1 MINSYPKV
9 WNLGHA
15 AIADLF
21 KDNVIIEEKIDGSQ
35 FSFGIIDG
43 KLECRS
49 HHQQIDLDN
58 PGMFELAVETVRKLE
73 PRLYSG
79 WIYRCE
85 YLSKPKHNTLAYDRV
100 PNKYLIVFDIN
111 TGEESYVSYDKKAK
125 EAGKLGL
132 EVVPLLTPSCKFG
145 SYDTFKTL
153 LYTVSCLGGQT
164 IEGIVIKNYHRFGR
178 DGHVLMGKFVNE
190 KFKEQNQKNWKTGSY
205 KDILTLIAMDYKTE
219 ARWNKAIQHLQE
231 RGELTNEPKDIGP
244 LRKEINKDILTECTD
259 EIKEKL
265 FKWAWKNIAKEITK
279 GFPQYYKEKLAKE
292 QFNDNNS

>member
-9 WNLGHA
+9 WNLGNA
-15 AIADLF
+15 AIADLL

-35 FSFGIIDG
+35 FSFGIIDD
-43 KLECRS
+43 KLECRA
-49 HHQQIDLDN
+49 HHQQINLDN
-58 PGMFELAVETVRKLE
+58 PGMFKLAVETVKKLE
-73 PRLYSG
+73 PQLYPG

-111 TGEESYVSYDKKAK
+111 TGKESYISYDKKAK
-125 EAGKLGL
+125 EAEKLGL
-132 EVVPLLTPSCKFG
+132 EVVPLLAPSCKFD

-153 LYTVSCLGGQT
+153 LHTVSCLGGQT
-164 IEGIVIKNYHRFGR
+164 IEGIVIKNYHRFDRNGR
-178 DGHVLMGKFVNE
+178 VLMGKFVNE
-190 KFKEQNQKNWKTGSY
+190 IFKEQNQKNRKTGSY
-205 KDILTLIAMDYKTE
+205 EDILTLIAMDYKTE

-244 LRKEINKDILTECTD
+244 LQKEINMDILIECTD

-265 FKWAWKNIAKEITK
+265 FKWAWKSITKEITK

-292 QFNDNNS
+292 QFNDSNS

>member
-111 TGEESYVSYDKKAK
+111 TGEESYV
-125 EAGKLGL
+125 LGL

-205 KDILTLIAMDYKTE
+205 KDILTL
-219 ARWNKAIQHLQE
+219 
-231 RGELTNEPKDIGP
+231 ELTNEPKDIGP